1 MKLMLLV
8 VAMAVIVGASMN
20 PVSAATLT
28 LEELVEVSFDKSE
41 FNISVYPGKASY
53 SGSWVF
59 DEIVY
64 ESAGVFGDGTVL
76 GYRFFNSDG
85 LVLSSYAD
93 DGSGIVAPVVSPPD
107 VDVGGSES
115 WANVWTTTDPGVDF
129 VNSADITEDT
139 LTRSRNITG
148 TIDIS
153 SLSLG
158 TVYVIFGANRNW
170 ATVTLTMSGAGQ
182 TDIQAEYYIDP
193 PNDKNRMW
201 VSSFDFSDAGG
212 YETITYAYTYANA
225 DRCRFMGVIIDGPD
239 GPEIISPTDG
249 DTVNISDS
257 LPLIWTN
264 MDPVDGNDVWVD
276 VWFGTEPNDLHPVP
290 DFNLIIDGQNAVT
303 DEGKN
308 LTSVIVDASAVDTFY
323 WQVNSYLNG
332 AAHIND
338 ANMIEG
344 SVWSFDASDD
354 RAPTVEI
361 HTPAM
366 MTWSDNS
373 VTLAATITDSGLSL
387 LTYGWTA
394 VPDGI
399 GDPNLT
405 VDFDAGAVD
414 PEVTVTN
421 LTGSMVTVTMILTAF
436 DDANP
441 DEIAEASVEI
451 DVYPDACEMAKNGL
465 GTPVPATDF
474 NADCITDML
483 DIVEMASAWLD
494 DNAATEAVD
503 R

>member
-1 MKLMLLV
+1 V
-8 VAMAVIVGASMN
+8 
-20 PVSAATLT
+20 PH
-28 LEELVEVSFDKSE
+28 KSE

-53 SGSWVF
+53 SNFDGSVT
-59 DEIVY
+59 
-64 ESAGVFGDGTVL
+64 GVFGDGTVL

-85 LVLSSYAD
+85 TVLSSYAD

-129 VNSADITEDT
+129 ANAADITEDT

-153 SLSLG
+153 SLSSG

-201 VSSFDFSDAGG
+201 VSSFDFSDAEG

-225 DRCRFMGVIIDGPD
+225 DRCRFMGVIIDGFASTAMNHNPAN
-239 GPEIISPTDG
+239 GETV
-249 DTVNISDS
+249 DTANPLTLSWTNIDPNG
-257 LPLIWTN
+257 LPLF
-264 MDPVDGNDVWVD
+264 VD
-276 VWFGTEPNDLHPVP
+276 VWFGTEPNEASAGYDMEPVV
-290 DFNLIIDGQNAVT
+290 DHIEDTTFVD
-303 DEGKN
+303 
-308 LTSVIVDASAVDTFY
+308 VDASAVGTYY
-323 WQVNSYLNG
+323 WRIDVTIG
-332 AAHIND
+332 D
-338 ANMIEG
+338 ANTIKG
-344 SVWSFDASDD
+344 KLLSFTTTDD
-354 RAPTVEI
+354 PAPTVEI

-366 MTWSDNS
+366 MTWSDNP
-373 VTLAATITDSGLSL
+373 VTLDATITDSGSSL

-399 GDPNLT
+399 GDPNIT
-405 VDFDAGAVD
+405 VDFDAGAED

-465 GTPVPATDF
+465 GTPVPVTDF
-474 NADCITDML
+474 NADCITDLL
-483 DIVEMASAWLD
+483 DFAEMASAWLD
-494 DNAATEAVD
+494 DYAATEAVD